1 LFFLIKQIFL
11 DKKINLNIEFGSK
24 NIFNNILKNNKLQFS
39 ENIYQYIERNR
50 NLIKKKI
57 KFAFINIEKIFF
69 LYLIVKIIQM
79 K

>member
-1 LFFLIKQIFL
+1 MFFLIKQIFL